1 MKSLIIIAGLGVLSL
16 ISEIFNFKKW
26 LMPIVIIGLIAA
38 IGFASYDW
46 NTNICYYKSRMLIFD
61 NAALGFTM
69 LICVVSILW
78 YWMSQNYFNN
88 ETSITDHFGIT
99 LFALVGAV
107 MMVSFGDLT
116 ILFLGIETLSIS
128 LYILAGSKKNSL
140 SSNEAALKYFLMG
153 AFATGFLLFGVAL
166 IYGCTGGFQLNT
178 IHDYIVAM
186 NGNFPK
192 MFYAGVLLMMIGM
205 AFKVSAVPFH
215 FWAPDVYT
223 GSPTVITAFMA
234 TIVKTAAFAAFFR
247 LFFTCFASVGGI
259 WVSIL
264 SIITLAT
271 LLLGN
276 ISAVMQ
282 TSAKRILA
290 FSSISHA
297 GYMLL
302 LVVSIMNGLTVNT
315 NALLYYTAAYSVAS
329 IITFTVL
336 SIVSNASD
344 SDDMNAFNGL
354 AKRSPF
360 MAFAMLIAT
369 LSLAGIPPM
378 PGFFAKLFVF
388 FISIQAGHIWLVVG
402 AVIAS
407 LIGVYYYLKF
417 IIAMYGKDGDDLPK
431 IEMAMSHKLLL
442 VACLI
447 ILGVLA
453 FAPKF
458 MMIY

>member
-16 ISEIFNFKKW
+16 LSEIFNFKKW
-26 LMPIVIIGLIAA
+26 LMPLVIIGLVAA
-38 IGFASYDW
+38 IGYASYDW
-46 NTNICYYKSRMLIFD
+46 NTNIHYYKEMLVFD
-61 NAALGFTM
+61 NMALGFTM
-69 LICVVSILW
+69 LICATAILW
-78 YWMSQNYFNN
+78 YWMSQSYFNN
-88 ETSITDHFGIT
+88 ETNVTDHFGIT
-99 LFALVGAV
+99 LFALVGAI

-128 LYILAGSKKNSL
+128 LYVLAGSKKNSL

-166 IYGCTGGFQLNT
+166 IYGCSGGFHLNT
-178 IHDYIVAM
+178 IHDYVVAM
-186 NGNFPK
+186 NGNFPI
-192 MFYAGVLLMMIGM
+192 MFYAGILMMMIGM

-247 LFFTCFASVGGI
+247 LFYTCFASVGGV
-259 WVSIL
+259 WVSVL
-264 SIITLAT
+264 GIITLAT

-282 TSAKRILA
+282 TNAKRILA

-302 LVVSIMNGLTVNT
+302 AIVSIINGYTIHT
-315 NALLYYTAAYSVAS
+315 NALLYYTAAYSIAS
-329 IITFTVL
+329 IISFTVF
-336 SIVSNASD
+336 INVSNSSN
-344 SDDMNAFNGL
+344 SDDLDAFNGL

-360 MAFAMLIAT
+360 LAFAMLIAT

-378 PGFFAKLFVF
+378 AGFFAKLFLF
-388 FISIQAGHIWLVVG
+388 FISIQAGHIWLVIG

-407 LIGVYYYLKF
+407 LIGVYYYLRF
-417 IIAMYGKDGDDLPK
+417 IIAMYGKDGKDLPAIT
-431 IEMAMSHKLLL
+431 IEKSHRTLLI
-442 VACLI
+442 VALI
-447 ILGVLA
+447 ILAALS

-458 MMIY
+458 VMIY